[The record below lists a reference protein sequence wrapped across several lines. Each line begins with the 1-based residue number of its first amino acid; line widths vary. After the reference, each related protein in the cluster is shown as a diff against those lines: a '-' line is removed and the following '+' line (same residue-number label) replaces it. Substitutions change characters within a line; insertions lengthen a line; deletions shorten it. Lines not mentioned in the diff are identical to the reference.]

1 MQSAL
6 IGTKLCKVAREA
18 APLHSPLRSRYQAS
32 AQNLLHYMALRNSD
46 IREIQGGLASLGL
59 SSLGRT
65 EAHTLASITAVL
77 RVLQGMARGQPAAHR
92 QEAGPRRSYDFEAGN
107 QQLQK
112 NTEAL
117 LGPKPKSRNARI
129 MVTMPAEVSA
139 P

>member
-1 MQSAL
+1 
-6 IGTKLCKVAREA
+6 
-18 APLHSPLRSRYQAS
+18 
-32 AQNLLHYMALRNSD
+32 MALRNSD

-65 EAHTLASITAVL
+65 EAHTLASISAVL

-92 QEAGPRRSYDFEAGN
+92 QQAGPRRSYDFEAGN

-129 MVTMPAEVSA
+129 MVTMPAEVSGPQGEA
-139 P
+139 SPQTAVPQGGRRRETERGQTFRFTTLGK